1 MRLYVLLVGLD
12 RHGGL
17 FGEVSSEFSNLTL
30 HSKKSSNLDPVFITV
45 KVMVEIGLGLIAV
58 SVFAGIYG
66 LYQGVGKN
74 LIVFWT
80 VFEINNDIPLS

>member
-1 MRLYVLLVGLD
+1 M
-12 RHGGL
+12 
-17 FGEVSSEFSNLTL
+17 TL